1 MSDKFEKL
9 HQIAKGKATSLKY
22 NKISILKKLI
32 QLKKLIFLF
41 SIIYS
46 IEYVQAAQN
55 ENIPKYIIEKNS
67 CVEPYKCSY
76 DIRIDSKLSEDE
88 LLTIAYEIFDNVPVV
103 NKVFMMFYLP
113 CMKIGNGTWASIIFA
128 PTPKIDIMDYM
139 LLANPACTK

>member
-32 QLKKLIFLF
+32 QLKKLIVLF

-55 ENIPKYIIEKNS
+55 ENIPKYIIEKNN

-88 LLTIAYEIFDNVPVV
+88 LLTIAYEIFDNVPAV

-113 CMKIGNGTWASIIFA
+113 CMKIDSGAWASIIFN